1 MENPVPISATERLRG
16 FFGALSAGAPTTALC
31 LPDDTP
37 ASVKARWQNSLDIG
51 TRLLKNMR
59 ARPELKDARNRHDG
73 RGLKVPL
80 RTGARASMQVESR
93 TLLDGKGGCLG
104 KYGSCGATLICPGA
118 AILGTPAPVETG
130 AMVLAAVQHG
140 IRRVVELDTAG
151 ERARYPSGL
160 DERWLDRNGLMIG
173 LEAAV
178 RRARIDDDGKP
189 IPGVGGGER
198 AIKRAPEAR
207 VAATILG
214 AQSSL
219 VTAEFSLE
227 GEPLYQQPDGSLGTL
242 RPETPSDPFTHTLER
257 LMLPLEADRA
267 IRPDALVAMMNYLG
281 PTGPNAV
288 PILFQSL
295 DGDRRA
301 AVVAAAREIHDR
313 FHRGGL
319 AASNLEDTVDAACMN
334 VLLKRNTGLIDDP
347 ADVATLLAFGEL
359 LMAEEV
365 PLSRRE
371 QSQPT
376 ATRVR
381 FADVIVRLD
390 YEVDSEDPANLPDQT
405 EGSDIASSR

>member
-1 MENPVPISATERLRG
+1 VPIPAIQRLRG
-16 FFGALSAGAPTTALC
+16 FLDLLSADTARAAAFR

-37 ASVKARWQNSLDIG
+37 PNVRDLWQARLALGKRLLEGMRTRSELADGRQRQDSRGLTVPLRSRTNASVK
-51 TRLLKNMR
+51 
-59 ARPELKDARNRHDG
+59 
-73 RGLKVPL
+73 
-80 RTGARASMQVESR
+80 VESR
-93 TLLDGKGGCLG
+93 TLLDGQGDCLG
-104 KYGSCGATLICPGA
+104 RYGSCGATLVGPGT
-118 AILGTPAPVETG
+118 AIIGTPMPVEAG
-130 AMVLAAVQHG
+130 AMLLSAVQHG

-160 DERWLDRNGLMIG
+160 DERRLDRNGLMIA
-173 LEAAV
+173 LEVAV

-189 IPGVGGGER
+189 IPGTGGRER

-207 VAATILG
+207 VAATIPG
-214 AQSSL
+214 ARSSL

-227 GEPLYQQPDGSLGTL
+227 GEPLYQQPDGSLGIL

-257 LMLPLEADRA
+257 LLLPLEADRA

-288 PILFQSL
+288 PTLFQSL

-319 AASNLEDTVDAACMN
+319 TASNLEDTVDAACMN

-390 YEVDSEDPANLPDQT
+390 YEVDSEEPANLPDQT
-405 EGSDIASSR
+405 DGSDIASSR